1 MEFLFFFGAL
11 GLGLAAVFGPEVRVC
26 LRHRR
31 RERMT
36 AEALRRRAL
45 RQVLRNAARMT
56 REPR

>member
-31 RERMT
+31 F
-36 AEALRRRAL
+36 RRPHLSHILSLPPTHSWAHFR
-45 RQVLRNAARMT
+45 
-56 REPR
+56 